1 LIRKQDSFLEE
12 TNSTVELGWIRW
24 VSLELYFNVPNLIGS
39 SEKTGNKGL
48 PATPRDGAP
57 IELVAMLYSTL
68 RFLEELNEKGNFKY

>member
-1 LIRKQDSFLEE
+1 MEE
-12 TNSTVELGWIRW
+12 TNSTAELGWIRW
-24 VSLELYFNVPNLIGS
+24 VSLELYYLIGS
-39 SEKTGNKGL
+39 SDKTGNKGL